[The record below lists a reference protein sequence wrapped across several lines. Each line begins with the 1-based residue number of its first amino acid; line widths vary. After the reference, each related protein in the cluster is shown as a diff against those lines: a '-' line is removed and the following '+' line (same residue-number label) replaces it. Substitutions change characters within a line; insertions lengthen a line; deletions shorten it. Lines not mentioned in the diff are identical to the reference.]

1 MAHIDR
7 QPSDEIFEDIKQAA
21 IKVWKRYDNTYGY
34 VDEKLDRIEPI
45 KNYADN
51 WWTFFGM
58 MDSSNQLRCVSNL
71 KKQATVDFLLEHEE
85 HYPRIVPFNFV
96 IKED

>member
-51 WWTFFGM
+51 WWTFLGM
-58 MDSSNQLRCVSNL
+58 MDSSNQLRCFSFL
-71 KKQATVDFLLEHEE
+71 EKQVTVDFIEQVET
-85 HYPRIVPFNFV
+85 HYSIRVPYNFQ
-96 IKED
+96 IKEK